1 MRTSKLRKRAG
12 VYFAGLFVL
21 LLAFFIPAAAAT
33 REGENEYEIYPT
45 PQAVT
50 YDSGATVLTTEVD
63 VTYGEGID
71 SYTQNKAE
79 QALNVLGL
87 SKASTANNAHT
98 KLVVGVYGKSDVSSY
113 ESALDTQAFFTGE
126 VDGIAAEKRFDK
138 YILHISDG
146 QIVVLGEDTDA
157 AFRGVTTLQRI
168 LEQVSESDKSV
179 KKLTVKDYAEIEF
192 RGFIEGYYGNPWSHD
207 DRKDLMQY
215 GGEIKMNQYVFAPK
229 DDPYHR
235 TQWRDL
241 YPETGEKNS
250 LVQIRDLAKVG
261 NENKCYYVY
270 ALHPFYTDKIALA
283 TYDQDIEDLKAKFEQ
298 VINAG
303 VRQIAILEDDG
314 YADWE
319 WEPASEILV
328 KVLNDISEW
337 LVEKQ
342 QSDPQ
347 FADLK
352 TELLFCPGW
361 MAYSNSMTD
370 SNNDDVKKIQ
380 ELHARVGDNVRIVM
394 TGGKIWGDVTTDFAD
409 RFYQRLD
416 EKKSPGRYPYLWVNW
431 PCNDN
436 THNSLVMGGHNS
448 ILKPDLDGRKYHGI
462 IFNPMQDSEPSK
474 VGLFTGADYCWN
486 IWRGADAQAQG
497 DQAWDDS
504 FKYIDHMTAEETE
517 SSQKLQGICQHMIT
531 QSDGQANKTGAK
543 FEESLNIKDALLAV
557 QAKIEDG
564 SELTTEEINTIK
576 TAFSTIKDD
585 IKYYIK
591 DGNGTNQRMALQLTP
606 YASNLSDMSEAGVY
620 LMQAIEAIQSGNDLA
635 VYENFAKAQE
645 LYERSNTYTFID
657 PDGVQHA
664 IGGRRYIIPFVETA
678 LEYVSDEA
686 AKVVNPEKVPVKK
699 KLIAQV
705 GGSKINTSAN
715 EALTMDGNLS
725 TFYEIT
731 AEQQIGDFVGLSF
744 NMPVKVQ
751 NIRIALAAPSG
762 QKNFIF
768 EGIMEYTTDG
778 KTWVAFEQD
787 VQPDSR
793 IGEDVKMDLPEE
805 MEIRGFRWKCVKT
818 GADGHIDRWLTIR
831 EIGYNINGE
840 LGGITPVVGEK
851 YQAVFSKTE
860 GWTVYSGEES
870 NMTDDDLNSQVW
882 FIPTTDKQD
891 TSLAGDYLQLD
902 LGEVKQVGR
911 VRAVVGGMN
920 NGSPSSDKWS
930 KYHVEYSETGETGS
944 WETMPSYTD
953 TESGPYTYEINLK
966 GASARYIRLV
976 NDVEVHKWVMF
987 CDFSAYSYVY
997 EPDGIAMDYTNVTDA
1012 EADWRVEYA
1021 EESAKIF
1028 PKENAVLQPNEY
1040 IGLKLDRIHAV
1051 ASIQAEG
1058 TGLNSLTLQKSM
1070 NESEWTEANRG
1081 SARYIRL
1088 INQTDHAVTFSL
1100 SSFEVALDEM
1110 QPIHFEAASKE
1121 PEDYVD
1127 QDARNQG
1134 ITGNWFDGDKNTT
1147 AKYCFAAAAGDY
1159 IIYDLGQEVD
1169 LRSVKAWVAN
1179 NATDYP
1185 RKAEIQA
1192 AMTPDSTEWSTLVR
1206 INGDGSDATFNTV
1219 SVDNG
1224 WTAGEGAI
1232 DVNYAYV
1239 GGDLDQP
1246 VRARYLRLY
1255 FTERNA
1261 GRYAEIAEIEI
1272 NNNEYMSSINDPTF
1286 ELTGNVVLQRG
1297 MEPQNLIDNNLTS
1310 AFRPDGISSGTLI
1323 YNLSEG
1329 TKNVKKINILQNGNN
1344 ISNAEVSIRTGEDK
1358 WEKIGNLTKSF
1369 SSFNVIGKEN
1379 VYAVKVEWAEKEL
1392 VLYEIAVLHYNG
1404 PVPDTYT
1411 VTFDSKG
1418 GSEVEATI
1426 VEAGEK
1432 VMKPVDPT
1440 RAGYIFAG
1448 WYLEGS
1454 ETEFDFENTQIN
1466 SNITLN
1472 AKWTKEPDVGEKFHK
1487 VTFNSM
1493 GGSAVDAQEI
1503 ADGDKVTEPK
1513 DPVREK
1519 YTFAGWFTDEKCTQR
1534 YDFTQPVTAEFTL
1547 YAKWTAEG
1555 QEDEGPF
1562 QVIFNSND
1570 GTKVPAQSVAK
1581 GETAKEPKPAPT
1593 RNGYRFGGWYDS
1605 EGKKFNFSATQIT
1618 KDITLSAK
1626 WIRVYKVTFDSKG
1639 GSKVASQ
1646 TVDKNGKIKN
1656 VTPKKT
1662 NYKFEGWYTDSACKK
1677 KFSLTTKI
1685 TKNMKLYAKWSPV
1698 ITLPRVGQKKTVG
1711 DLVYKVT
1718 KSHATKGT
1726 VSVVGVSKKSKT
1738 KIKIPSTIKIG
1749 KVKFKVTVVDSK
1761 AFVKATKLKTV
1772 EIGANV
1778 TKINSKAFYKLKSL
1792 KTITFKSTKTPK
1804 FGSKAFYGTNAK
1816 CKVTAPKKMTK
1827 KEFSKFKTNCK
1838 KAGISKK
1845 ATFKQK

>member
-1 MRTSKLRKRAG
+1 MKTIKFTKRAG
-12 VYFAGLFVL
+12 MYVAGLFVL
-21 LLAFFIPAAAAT
+21 ALAFFIPAAAAV

-45 PQAVT
+45 PQAVS
-50 YDSGATVLTTEVD
+50 YDGGAAVLTTEVD

-71 SYTQNKAE
+71 DYTKNKAE
-79 QALNVLGL
+79 QALNILGL
-87 SKASTANNAHT
+87 SRASTANGDHT
-98 KLVVGVYGKSDVSSY
+98 RLVVGVYGKSDVSSY
-113 ESALDTQAFFTGE
+113 ESTLGAEAFFTGE
-126 VDGIAAEKRFDK
+126 VDGITAEKRFDK
-138 YILHISDG
+138 YILNISDG
-146 QIVVLGEDTDA
+146 QIVILGEDTDA

-168 LEQVSESDKSV
+168 LEQVSKNDKTV

-250 LVQIRDLAKVG
+250 LVQIQDLAKVG

-314 YADWE
+314 YADWD
-319 WEPASEILV
+319 WEIASEILV

-337 LVEKQ
+337 LVTKQ

-347 FADLK
+347 FSDLK

-361 MAYSNSMTD
+361 MAYSNNMTD

-409 RFYQRLD
+409 RFYQKLN

-448 ILKPDLDGRKYHGI
+448 ILKPDLDGSKYHGI

-474 VGLFTGADYCWN
+474 VGLFTGADFCWN
-486 IWRGADAQAQG
+486 IWRGANAQAQG
-497 DQAWDDS
+497 DQAWEDS
-504 FKYIDHMTAEETE
+504 FKYIDHMTAQETE
-517 SSQKLQGICQHMIT
+517 SSQKLKGICQHMIT
-531 QSDGQANKTGAK
+531 QSQGQADKTGAK

-564 SELTTEEINTIK
+564 SELTAEEINTIK
-576 TAFSTIKDD
+576 TELAIIKDD

-591 DGNGTNQRMALQLTP
+591 DGNGMNQRMALQLTP
-606 YASNLSDMSEAGVY
+606 YASNLSDVSEAGIY
-620 LMQAIEAIQSGNDLA
+620 LMQAIDAIQSGNDLA

-645 LYERSNTYTFID
+645 LYERSNTYTFVD

-664 IGGRRYIIPFVETA
+664 MGGRRYIMPFVETA

-686 AKVVNPEKVPVKK
+686 AKVVNPENIPVKK

-715 EALTMDGNLS
+715 QALTMDGSLS

-731 AEQQIGDFVGLSF
+731 AEQQVGDFVGLSF
-744 NMPVKVQ
+744 NVPVEVK

-762 QKNFIF
+762 PKNFIF
-768 EGIMEYTTDG
+768 EGIMEYTLDG
-778 KTWVAFEQD
+778 KSWVAFDQNI
-787 VQPDSR
+787 QPDSR
-793 IGEDVKMDLPEE
+793 IGEDVKMDLPKA
-805 MEIRGFRWKCVKT
+805 MEIRGFRWKCLKT
-818 GADGHIDRWLTIR
+818 GAEQHVDRWLTIR
-831 EIGYNINGE
+831 EIGYNVDGE
-840 LGGITPVVGEK
+840 LGGSKPIVGEK
-851 YQAVFSKTE
+851 YEASFSTTE
-860 GWTVYSGEES
+860 GWTVYSGEQS
-870 NMTDDDLNSQVW
+870 NMTDGDSNSQVW
-882 FIPTTDKQD
+882 YNPSTQKQD

-902 LGEVKQVGR
+902 LGAVKQVGR

-920 NGSPSSDKWS
+920 GGTPSGDKWS
-930 KYHVEYSETGETGS
+930 KYHVEYSETGEEGS
-944 WETMPSYTD
+944 WQKLASYTD
-953 TESGPYTYEINLK
+953 TVAGPYTYEINLK
-966 GASARYIRLV
+966 GAMARYIRLV
-976 NDVEVHKWVMF
+976 NDVEVNKWVMF
-987 CDFSAYSYVY
+987 CEFSAYSYVY
-997 EPDGIAMDYTNVTDA
+997 EPEGIAMDYTNITNAQA
-1012 EADWRVEYA
+1012 EWRVEYA

-1058 TGLNSLTLQKSM
+1058 TGINSLTLEKSV
-1070 NESEWTEANRG
+1070 NESEWTDANKG

-1088 INQTDHAVTFSL
+1088 VNQTDKAVTFSL
-1100 SSFEVALDEM
+1100 SSFEVALDEV

-1121 PEDYVD
+1121 PEEYVD

-1134 ITGNWFDGDKNTT
+1134 TTGNWFDGDKNTT

-1159 IIYDLGQEVD
+1159 ITYDLGQEVD
-1169 LRSVKAWVAN
+1169 LRTVKAWVAN
-1179 NATDYP
+1179 NAKDYP

-1192 AMTPDSTEWSTLVR
+1192 ALTPDSTEWATLIK
-1206 INGDGSDATFNTV
+1206 INGDGSDATFDSA

-1239 GGDLDQP
+1239 GGTLDQP

-1255 FTERNA
+1255 FTDRNA

-1272 NNNEYMSSINDPTF
+1272 NNNEYLPSINDPTF
-1286 ELTGNVVLQRG
+1286 ELTGDVFLQRG

-1310 AFRPDGISSGTLI
+1310 AFRPNGISSGALI

-1344 ISNAEVSIRTGEDK
+1344 ISNAEVSIRTGKDQ
-1358 WEKIGNLTKSF
+1358 WEKIGNLTQSF
-1369 SSFNVIGKEN
+1369 SSFDISEERD
-1379 VYAVKVEWAEKEL
+1379 VYAVRVEWAEKEL
-1392 VLYEIAVLHYNG
+1392 VLYEIAVLHQSG
-1404 PVPDTYT
+1404 SVPLKYT
-1411 VTFDSKG
+1411 VTFDSNNG
-1418 GSEVEATI
+1418 
-1426 VEAGEK
+1426 
-1432 VMKPVDPT
+1432 
-1440 RAGYIFAG
+1440 
-1448 WYLEGS
+1448 
-1454 ETEFDFENTQIN
+1454 TQ
-1466 SNITLN
+1466 
-1472 AKWTKEPDVGEKFHK
+1472 
-1487 VTFNSM
+1487 
-1493 GGSAVDAQEI
+1493 
-1503 ADGDKVTEPK
+1503 
-1513 DPVREK
+1513 
-1519 YTFAGWFTDEKCTQR
+1519 
-1534 YDFTQPVTAEFTL
+1534 
-1547 YAKWTAEG
+1547 
-1555 QEDEGPF
+1555 
-1562 QVIFNSND
+1562 
-1570 GTKVPAQSVAK
+1570 VPAQSVAK
-1581 GETAKEPKPAPT
+1581 GEKAKEPKPAPT
-1593 RNGYRFGGWYDS
+1593 RKGYRLGGWYGSD
-1605 EGKKFNFSATQIT
+1605 GKKFDFSATQIT
-1618 KDITLSAK
+1618 KDITLTAK
-1626 WIRVYKVTFDSKG
+1626 WIRVFTVTFDSKG

-1656 VTPKKT
+1656 VTPKRS
-1662 NYKFEGWYTDSACKK
+1662 NYKFEGWHTDSACKN
-1677 KFSLTTKI
+1677 KFSFTTKI

-1698 ITLPRVGQKKTVG
+1698 ITLPSVGYKKTIG
-1711 DLVYKVT
+1711 DLSYKVT

-1726 VSVVGVSKKSKT
+1726 VSVVGVSKKNKT

-1749 KVKFKVTVVDSK
+1749 KVKFKVTAVASK
-1761 AFVKATKLKTV
+1761 AFMKASKLNTV

-1778 TKINSKAFYKLKSL
+1778 KKIETKAFYKLKKL
-1792 KTITFKSTKTPK
+1792 KTITFKTSKTPK
-1804 FGSKAFYGTNAK
+1804 FGSKAFEGTNAK
-1816 CKVTAPKKMTK
+1816 CKVTVPKKMSK
-1827 KEFSKFKTNCK
+1827 KEFNKFKVNCK
-1838 KAGISKK
+1838 KAGISKT
-1845 ATFKQK
+1845 ATFLQK